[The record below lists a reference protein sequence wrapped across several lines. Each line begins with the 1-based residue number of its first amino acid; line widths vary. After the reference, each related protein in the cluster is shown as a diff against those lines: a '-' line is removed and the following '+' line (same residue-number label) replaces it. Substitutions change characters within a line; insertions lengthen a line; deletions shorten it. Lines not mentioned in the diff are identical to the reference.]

1 MCFLAVGHTST
12 SMAHYLDRTVPIHW
26 ICCRTS
32 LILQFEWILQQFLG
46 TVRLKLAIQGRKLN
60 RQVGR
65 IEGVVETLEETSRDE
80 PSIESLDD
88 SSKRSKL
95 SLEISRI
102 RNMNIFGLK
111 PSSSNSNQVQKLMI
125 LVGLSN
131 LNRLIRSINDLQEA
145 DMKVLHVISDV

>member
-1 MCFLAVGHTST
+1 M
-12 SMAHYLDRTVPIHW
+12 
-26 ICCRTS
+26 
-32 LILQFEWILQQFLG
+32 QQFLG

-80 PSIESLDD
+80 ASIESLDD

-131 LNRLIRSINDLQEA
+131 LNRLIRSINDL
-145 DMKVLHVISDV
+145 